1 LIRLSETDIEKEL
14 QRIFDESVRVIKGM
28 SSDALRMNT
37 AHQQYITSYLT
48 YKSSKIL
55 KQLTTRLLESSKI
68 LEELTKISVISSKRL
83 EILTIVLAI
92 LTATNII
99 VLLYQIFSS

>member
-1 LIRLSETDIEKEL
+1 MRLSKTDIEKEL
-14 QRIFDESVRVIKGM
+14 QQTFDESVRVIKGM
-28 SSDALRMNT
+28 SPDALRMNT

-48 YKSSKIL
+48 YKSSKML
-55 KQLTTRLLESSKI
+55 EQLTIRLLESSKI
-68 LEELTKISVISSKRL
+68 LEELTRISVISSKRL

-99 VLLYQIFSS
+99 FLLYQILTA